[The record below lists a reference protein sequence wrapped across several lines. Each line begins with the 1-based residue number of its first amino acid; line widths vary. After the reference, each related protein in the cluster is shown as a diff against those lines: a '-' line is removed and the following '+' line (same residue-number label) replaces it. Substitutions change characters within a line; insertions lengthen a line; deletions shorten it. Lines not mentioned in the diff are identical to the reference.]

1 MNCTNETIFLIIALI
16 FAGVF
21 IVLRHLYAER
31 HPRCIHCGK
40 RSRRKNWRPVNYY
53 KSKIPDITFVQS
65 VTASAKLNFSMLKAH
80 RFHVK
85 FTVHTIMSE
94 GGDVAMEEDYTLS
107 YRTEEWEPESP
118 NNLKFS
124 KTHIQGATGIIAKD
138 LGVHR
143 SQIRVTDIYKVH
155 NSLIIEE

>member
-1 MNCTNETIFLIIALI
+1 
-16 FAGVF
+16 
-21 IVLRHLYAER
+21 
-31 HPRCIHCGK
+31 
-40 RSRRKNWRPVNYY
+40 
-53 KSKIPDITFVQS
+53 
-65 VTASAKLNFSMLKAH
+65 MLQIH

-85 FTVHTIMSE
+85 FHVHALPSE
-94 GGDVAMEEDYTLS
+94 GGSVDMEEDYILS

-118 NNLKFS
+118 NNLKLS

>member
-1 MNCTNETIFLIIALI
+1 
-16 FAGVF
+16 
-21 IVLRHLYAER
+21 
-31 HPRCIHCGK
+31 
-40 RSRRKNWRPVNYY
+40 
-53 KSKIPDITFVQS
+53 
-65 VTASAKLNFSMLKAH
+65 MLKAH
-80 RFHVK
+80 KFHVK

-94 GGDVAMEEDYTLS
+94 GGDVTMEEDYTLS

-143 SQIRVTDIYKVH
+143 SQIRITDIYKVH
-155 NSLIIEE
+155 NSCQKLMLPFTVRFRVIGNKLSVQVFGVRGSKGHNGNVTELRKRVAGYQ

>member
-1 MNCTNETIFLIIALI
+1 M
-16 FAGVF
+16 
-21 IVLRHLYAER
+21 LR
-31 HPRCIHCGK
+31 
-40 RSRRKNWRPVNYY
+40 V
-53 KSKIPDITFVQS
+53 
-65 VTASAKLNFSMLKAH
+65 H
-80 RFHVK
+80 RFHIK

-143 SQIRVTDIYKVH
+143 SQIRITDIYKVH
-155 NSLIIEE
+155 NSLIMVLIYISTLEILPSSEGFLFNYTYL

>member
-1 MNCTNETIFLIIALI
+1 
-16 FAGVF
+16 
-21 IVLRHLYAER
+21 
-31 HPRCIHCGK
+31 
-40 RSRRKNWRPVNYY
+40 
-53 KSKIPDITFVQS
+53 
-65 VTASAKLNFSMLKAH
+65 MLKAH
-80 RFHVK
+80 KFHVK

-94 GGDVAMEEDYTLS
+94 GGQILSYVIQGGNVTMEEDYTLS

-143 SQIRVTDIYKVH
+143 SQIRITDIYKVH

>member
-1 MNCTNETIFLIIALI
+1 MNCTNETIFLIIALL

-53 KSKIPDITFVQS
+53 KSKNS
-65 VTASAKLNFSMLKAH
+65 GHHM
-80 RFHVK
+80 
-85 FTVHTIMSE
+85 HTIMSE
-94 GGDVAMEEDYTLS
+94 GGDVTMEEDYTLS

-143 SQIRVTDIYKVH
+143 SQIRITDIYKVH

>member
-1 MNCTNETIFLIIALI
+1 M
-16 FAGVF
+16 
-21 IVLRHLYAER
+21 LR
-31 HPRCIHCGK
+31 
-40 RSRRKNWRPVNYY
+40 V
-53 KSKIPDITFVQS
+53 
-65 VTASAKLNFSMLKAH
+65 H
-80 RFHVK
+80 RFHIK

-94 GGDVAMEEDYTLS
+94 GGDVSMEEDYTLS

-143 SQIRVTDIYKVH
+143 SQIRITDIYKVH

>member
-1 MNCTNETIFLIIALI
+1 
-16 FAGVF
+16 
-21 IVLRHLYAER
+21 
-31 HPRCIHCGK
+31 
-40 RSRRKNWRPVNYY
+40 
-53 KSKIPDITFVQS
+53 
-65 VTASAKLNFSMLKAH
+65 MLKVH
-80 RFHVK
+80 GFHIK

-118 NNLKFS
+118 NNLKLS

-138 LGVHR
+138 LGVRR

>member
-1 MNCTNETIFLIIALI
+1 
-16 FAGVF
+16 
-21 IVLRHLYAER
+21 
-31 HPRCIHCGK
+31 
-40 RSRRKNWRPVNYY
+40 
-53 KSKIPDITFVQS
+53 
-65 VTASAKLNFSMLKAH
+65 MLKAH

-94 GGDVAMEEDYTLS
+94 GGDVTMEEDYTLS

-143 SQIRVTDIYKVH
+143 SQIRTCKNFILVQAL
-155 NSLIIEE
+155 SLIVTFQPFQ